1 MKALFVGLFFVV
13 GSSAMAQDL
22 NFNAYRKF
30 LMQGNGTQKV
40 AIQTTCTN
48 AEGTVY
54 RIGEN
59 GYDTCL
65 SSLKNQQDQKQLT
78 GKATKAPGAPAAGAG
93 ATIHFGN

>member
-1 MKALFVGLFFVV
+1 MKVLFVGLLFVA
-13 GSSAMAQDL
+13 GSTAMAQDL

-48 AEGTVY
+48 SEGQVY
-54 RIGEN
+54 RIGES

-65 SSLKNQQDQKQLT
+65 GSIKSQQDQKQLT
-78 GKATKAPGAPAAGAG
+78 GKANTAPAPSAG